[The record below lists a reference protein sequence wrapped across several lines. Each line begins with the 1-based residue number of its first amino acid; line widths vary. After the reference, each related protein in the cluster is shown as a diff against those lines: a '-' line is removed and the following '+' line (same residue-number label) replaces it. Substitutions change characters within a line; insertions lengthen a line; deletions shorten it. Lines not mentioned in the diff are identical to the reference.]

1 MNSAHVARTAA
12 MLVLAAIG
20 TSTVSAQNA
29 AWYAGVMGGE
39 SRAKIDDA
47 RIAASLLASGFTT
60 QSIADDDRDTGFK
73 VFGGYQFNRY
83 FSIEGGYFNLG
94 KFGFTATTIPT
105 GTLNGRIKLKGAS
118 LDLVATIP
126 ITERFSA
133 FAMAGVARAEARD
146 QFSGTGSVNVRNPN
160 PYKRANNG
168 RGALGLQ
175 FAMTDSLALRT
186 QVERYR
192 IDDAVGNRGDVDMV
206 SIGLVYRF
214 GAPAQT
220 YVARNEVS
228 SPEPVRAVVVSP
240 PPPTV
245 LATAPAIASTPP
257 QAPPQTPTRYEK
269 YTLSATELFAFNS
282 AALTLPQL
290 KLDEIANALNGHAE
304 VRNVV
309 VTGYADRIG
318 SMQYN
323 QALSERRA
331 DSVKDYLVSKGVSA
345 NRLQATGR
353 GETNPVVT
361 CTNKNRTALIK
372 CLEPN
377 RRVEVEQITITQRI
391 Q

>member
-1 MNSAHVARTAA
+1 MNSAHVARNVA

-20 TSTVSAQNA
+20 TSTASAQNA
-29 AWYAGVMGGE
+29 PWYAGVMGGE

-146 QFSGTGSVNVRNPN
+146 QFTGTGSVNVRNPN

-192 IDDAVGNRGDVDMV
+192 IDDAVGNKGDVDMV
-206 SIGLVYRF
+206 SVGLVYRF
-214 GAPAQT
+214 GGRADR

-240 PPPTV
+240 PPASVPV
-245 LATAPAIASTPP
+245 TAPAVASTPP
-257 QAPPQTPTRYEK
+257 PPPAPPRIEK
-269 YTLSATELFAFNS
+269 YTLSATEMFAFNS

-290 KLDEIANALNGHAE
+290 KLDEIANALNAHAE

-331 DSVKDYLVSKGVSA
+331 GSVKDYLISKGVTA
-345 NRLQATGR
+345 NRLQAQGR
-353 GETNPVVT
+353 GEANPVVV
-361 CTNKNRTALIK
+361 CTNKNRPALIK

-377 RRVEVEQITITQRI
+377 RRVEIEQITITRRI